1 MVGLHFVSKS
11 LLLFPFSAQ
20 EINGTRNCKAVCGKT
35 VSKHEAVKIEA
46 ENDSKEPAE
55 AYSEHY
61 AVKQGEHEA
70 EPCVADS
77 LYKGVSSAHNCER
90 GEHPHNCRDKGR
102 GHIVNERVVGEYH
115 KELLAY
121 REVKDHTHKRKRTC
135 VYPGKVDRFFRPALL
150 LCRDILADHRECGVL
165 YSLRYLID
173 DIVDSHSDAEGC
185 RGYNAYIVYH
195 RVNVKHREVDAAR
208 LDSHRRTELEYHSRV
223 FLIGYKALRL
233 EIEAKL
239 HLTAVE
245 IPYREDKGHRLT
257 DYCRPRR
264 TGNAHSEGT
273 DEDDVEHE
281 VDDRGD
287 ADEHKRTAV
296 FSDNRLTE
304 LFTPVIYGSGAAAAF
319 YQKRLNDYEPVKFVV
334 VDSAERAQQGRVN
347 LVECGAKELSVTP
360 GKPSKAGG
368 EAAAAALNMAI
379 EELKDGA
386 IDALVTAPIDKEMI
400 QSETFSFTGHTEF
413 LAKELEGE
421 PLMIMTSELMRVG
434 LATIHVP
441 VAQVADSLSKELIVE
456 RINQINASM
465 RQDFGVVR
473 PKVAVLALNPH
484 AGDGGLLG
492 KEEQEIIKPAIV
504 EAYEN
509 GVLAFGP
516 FAADGFFAS
525 GQFKNYDAILA
536 MYHDQGLAPFKTL
549 TPNGVNF
556 TASLSEVRTSPDH
569 GVAYDIAGK
578 GIADEQSMRNAI
590 YEAIDIVQRR
600 REWAEWNANP
610 LQHFEREKGRDIS
623 IKDLPETEHHD

>member
-1 MVGLHFVSKS
+1 MSIRLKIGITQGDTNGVGWEVIL
-11 LLLFPFSAQ
+11 
-20 EINGTRNCKAVCGKT
+20 
-35 VSKHEAVKIEA
+35 KI
-46 ENDSKEPAE
+46 
-55 AYSEHY
+55 
-61 AVKQGEHEA
+61 
-70 EPCVADS
+70 
-77 LYKGVSSAHNCER
+77 
-90 GEHPHNCRDKGR
+90 
-102 GHIVNERVVGEYH
+102 
-115 KELLAY
+115 
-121 REVKDHTHKRKRTC
+121 
-135 VYPGKVDRFFRPALL
+135 
-150 LCRDILADHRECGVL
+150 
-165 YSLRYLID
+165 
-173 DIVDSHSDAEGC
+173 
-185 RGYNAYIVYH
+185 
-195 RVNVKHREVDAAR
+195 
-208 LDSHRRTELEYHSRV
+208 
-223 FLIGYKALRL
+223 
-233 EIEAKL
+233 
-239 HLTAVE
+239 
-245 IPYREDKGHRLT
+245 
-257 DYCRPRR
+257 
-264 TGNAHSEGT
+264 
-273 DEDDVEHE
+273 
-281 VDDRGD
+281 
-287 ADEHKRTAV
+287 

-304 LFTPVIYGSGAAAAF
+304 LFTPVIYGSGAAAAY
-319 YQKRLNDYEPVKFVV
+319 YQKRLNDIEPVKFVV

-368 EAAAAALNMAI
+368 EAAAAALNKAI
-379 EELKDGA
+379 KELKDGA
-386 IDALVTAPIDKEMI
+386 IDAMVTAPIDKEMI
-400 QSETFSFTGHTEF
+400 QSEAFSFTGHTEF

-441 VAQVADSLSKELIVE
+441 VAEVAQSLSKELIVE

-492 KEEQEIIKPAIV
+492 KEEQDIIKPAIV
-504 EAYEN
+504 EAYEG

-600 REWAEWNANP
+600 SEWEEWNANP

>member
-1 MVGLHFVSKS
+1 MRLKIGITQGDTNGVGWEVIL
-11 LLLFPFSAQ
+11 
-20 EINGTRNCKAVCGKT
+20 
-35 VSKHEAVKIEA
+35 KI
-46 ENDSKEPAE
+46 
-55 AYSEHY
+55 
-61 AVKQGEHEA
+61 
-70 EPCVADS
+70 
-77 LYKGVSSAHNCER
+77 
-90 GEHPHNCRDKGR
+90 
-102 GHIVNERVVGEYH
+102 
-115 KELLAY
+115 
-121 REVKDHTHKRKRTC
+121 
-135 VYPGKVDRFFRPALL
+135 
-150 LCRDILADHRECGVL
+150 
-165 YSLRYLID
+165 
-173 DIVDSHSDAEGC
+173 
-185 RGYNAYIVYH
+185 
-195 RVNVKHREVDAAR
+195 
-208 LDSHRRTELEYHSRV
+208 
-223 FLIGYKALRL
+223 
-233 EIEAKL
+233 
-239 HLTAVE
+239 
-245 IPYREDKGHRLT
+245 
-257 DYCRPRR
+257 
-264 TGNAHSEGT
+264 
-273 DEDDVEHE
+273 
-281 VDDRGD
+281 
-287 ADEHKRTAV
+287 

-304 LFTPVIYGSGAAAAF
+304 LFTPVIYGSSAAAAY
-319 YQKRLNDYEPVKFVV
+319 YQKRLNDVEPVKFVV

-368 EAAAAALNMAI
+368 EAAAAALNKAI
-379 EELKDGA
+379 KELKDDA
-386 IDALVTAPIDKEMI
+386 IDAMVTAPIDKEMI
-400 QSETFSFTGHTEF
+400 QSEAFSFTGHTEF

-441 VAQVADSLSKELIVE
+441 VAEVAQSLSKELIVE

-492 KEEQEIIKPAIV
+492 KEEQDIIKPAIV
-504 EAYEN
+504 EAYEG

-600 REWAEWNANP
+600 SEWEEWNANP

>member
-1 MVGLHFVSKS
+1 MRLKIGITQGDTNGVGWEVIL
-11 LLLFPFSAQ
+11 
-20 EINGTRNCKAVCGKT
+20 
-35 VSKHEAVKIEA
+35 KI
-46 ENDSKEPAE
+46 
-55 AYSEHY
+55 
-61 AVKQGEHEA
+61 
-70 EPCVADS
+70 
-77 LYKGVSSAHNCER
+77 
-90 GEHPHNCRDKGR
+90 
-102 GHIVNERVVGEYH
+102 
-115 KELLAY
+115 
-121 REVKDHTHKRKRTC
+121 
-135 VYPGKVDRFFRPALL
+135 
-150 LCRDILADHRECGVL
+150 
-165 YSLRYLID
+165 
-173 DIVDSHSDAEGC
+173 
-185 RGYNAYIVYH
+185 
-195 RVNVKHREVDAAR
+195 
-208 LDSHRRTELEYHSRV
+208 
-223 FLIGYKALRL
+223 
-233 EIEAKL
+233 
-239 HLTAVE
+239 
-245 IPYREDKGHRLT
+245 
-257 DYCRPRR
+257 
-264 TGNAHSEGT
+264 
-273 DEDDVEHE
+273 
-281 VDDRGD
+281 
-287 ADEHKRTAV
+287 

-304 LFTPVIYGSGAAAAF
+304 LFTPVIYGSGAAAAY
-319 YQKRLNDYEPVKFVV
+319 YQKRLNDIEPVKFVV

-368 EAAAAALNMAI
+368 EAAAAALNKAI
-379 EELKDGA
+379 KELKDGA
-386 IDALVTAPIDKEMI
+386 IDAMVTAPIDKEMI
-400 QSETFSFTGHTEF
+400 QSEAFSFTGHTEF

-441 VAQVADSLSKELIVE
+441 VAEVAQSLSKELIVE

-492 KEEQEIIKPAIV
+492 KEEQDIIKPAIV

-600 REWAEWNANP
+600 SEWEEWNANP

>member
-1 MVGLHFVSKS
+1 MSKRLKIGITQGDTNGVGWEVIL
-11 LLLFPFSAQ
+11 
-20 EINGTRNCKAVCGKT
+20 
-35 VSKHEAVKIEA
+35 KI
-46 ENDSKEPAE
+46 
-55 AYSEHY
+55 
-61 AVKQGEHEA
+61 
-70 EPCVADS
+70 
-77 LYKGVSSAHNCER
+77 
-90 GEHPHNCRDKGR
+90 
-102 GHIVNERVVGEYH
+102 
-115 KELLAY
+115 
-121 REVKDHTHKRKRTC
+121 
-135 VYPGKVDRFFRPALL
+135 
-150 LCRDILADHRECGVL
+150 
-165 YSLRYLID
+165 
-173 DIVDSHSDAEGC
+173 
-185 RGYNAYIVYH
+185 
-195 RVNVKHREVDAAR
+195 
-208 LDSHRRTELEYHSRV
+208 
-223 FLIGYKALRL
+223 
-233 EIEAKL
+233 
-239 HLTAVE
+239 
-245 IPYREDKGHRLT
+245 
-257 DYCRPRR
+257 
-264 TGNAHSEGT
+264 
-273 DEDDVEHE
+273 
-281 VDDRGD
+281 
-287 ADEHKRTAV
+287 

-304 LFTPVIYGSGAAAAF
+304 LFTPVIYGSGAAAAY
-319 YQKRLNDYEPVKFVV
+319 YQKRLNDIEPVKFVV

-368 EAAAAALNMAI
+368 EAAAAALNKAI
-379 EELKDGA
+379 KELKDGA
-386 IDALVTAPIDKEMI
+386 IDAMVTAPIDKEMI
-400 QSETFSFTGHTEF
+400 QSEAFSFTGHTEF

-441 VAQVADSLSKELIVE
+441 VAEVAQSLSKELIVE

-492 KEEQEIIKPAIV
+492 KEEQDIIKPAIV
-504 EAYEN
+504 EAYEG

-556 TASLSEVRTSPDH
+556 TASLSEVCTSPDH

-600 REWAEWNANP
+600 SEWEEWNANP